1 MDIVKMQI
9 LGDVD
14 SHKMADCAS
23 MPLELR
29 LGYAKFGDP
38 INGVVKSSIFNH
50 LGHLVEGVL
59 YRHPS
64 ATIVHW
70 PKSVITNRSFH

>member
-9 LGDVD
+9 LDDVNG
-14 SHKMADCAS
+14 HKMADCAS

-38 INGVVKSSIFNH
+38 INGVSKSLIVNH

-70 PKSVITNRSFH
+70 PKSAITNRSFH

>member
-9 LGDVD
+9 LGDVNG
-14 SHKMADCAS
+14 HKMADCAS

-38 INGVVKSSIFNH
+38 INGVAKSLIFNH

-70 PKSVITNRSFH
+70 PKSAITNRSFH

>member
-9 LGDVD
+9 LGDAD
-14 SHKMADCAS
+14 SHKTADCAS
-23 MPLELR
+23 MFLELR

-50 LGHLVEGVL
+50 LGRLVEGVL
-59 YRHPS
+59 YRHPL
-64 ATIVHW
+64 AKIVYW
-70 PKSVITNRSFH
+70 PKSAINDRSFH

>member
-9 LGDVD
+9 LGDVNG
-14 SHKMADCAS
+14 HKMADCAS

-29 LGYAKFGDP
+29 LGYAKFGHP
-38 INGVVKSSIFNH
+38 INGVAKSLIFNH

-70 PKSVITNRSFH
+70 PKSAITNRSFH